1 MFSCRYCEIFKNTYF
16 EEHLRT
22 AASRMWEENPHS
34 PCFVLP
40 MFFRFLRRKKSI
52 WVNPVCLSFHKTYI
66 KLQFYFPL
74 WLMFKYFAIHVF
86 FTPAW
91 DFTSVFLTG
100 VKSDRREISL
110 CLECVTTL
118 GLYVETEVSS
128 IPFTADCLSKIIHIT
143 TPLILTPK

>member
-100 VKSDRREISL
+100 VKSDRREVLLCRERVNNTRSL
-110 CLECVTTL
+110 CWDRGEFASLHY
-118 GLYVETEVSS
+118 GLPKWNHT
-128 IPFTADCLSKIIHIT
+128 CNH
-143 TPLILTPK
+143 PLTMPG